1 MSKAITAKAF
11 DYSLV
16 DKDAKGKLIWLAGAI
31 QKLSVTHATS
41 GLELGQWFA
50 DAQEFFRDKKGVF
63 RKWVE
68 SETCHCLSSA
78 YNYIKTYEHF
88 GDFPNFGKL
97 ELSAMHVLTT
107 NEKAKTKAIKLAD
120 KGVAVTYAMAKKLV
134 ADEKPKKPPKAKAG
148 SKPEPPQDA
157 PEPDPPSEPDSE
169 PDAPEEDFP
178 EDETMEEVCQR
189 ETSAI
194 ESWARQIAKLMADA
208 QKALEDSPT
217 LDELNART
225 GWERKLKEALATLRG
240 TKPVPCPLCDG
251 DNRKC
256 TCKGHGRVTKQ
267 QYKQMV

>member
-120 KGVAVTYAMAKKLV
+120 KGVAVTHAMAKKLV
-134 ADEKPKKPPKAKAG
+134 ADEKPKPPPKTKAG
-148 SKPEPPQDA
+148 SKPKPPPKTPPTDL
-157 PEPDPPSEPDSE
+157 PEPEPADLGKCPVCAGVKWIDGEDGVVCKKCNQPHGEPGDS
-169 PDAPEEDFP
+169 DEDLLK
-178 EDETMEEVCQR
+178 TQR
-189 ETSAI
+189 
-194 ESWARQIAKLMADA
+194 AKTVKTA
-208 QKALEDSPT
+208 
-217 LDELNART
+217 
-225 GWERKLKEALATLRG
+225 EALIRAFDDLQTMKARPEYDEAILR
-240 TKPVPCPLCDG
+240 
-251 DNRKC
+251 
-256 TCKGHGRVTKQ
+256 TKQ
-267 QYKQMV
+267 LVAIARGWK

>member
-1 MSKAITAKAF
+1 MAKELTAKAF
-11 DYSLV
+11 DYSALE
-16 DKDAKGKLIWLAGAI
+16 KDTKSKLIWFAGQI
-31 QKLSVTHATS
+31 GKQKVVHATS
-41 GLELGQWFA
+41 GLEMGKMLTEARELCG
-50 DAQEFFRDKKGVF
+50 DKPFVE
-63 RKWVE
+63 WVE
-68 SETCHCLSSA
+68 AECGYSVSTA
-78 YNYIKTYEHF
+78 YRYMDAHREF
-88 GDFPNFGKL
+88 GDFPTVGKI
-97 ELSAMHVLTT
+97 ELGAMYVLSK
-107 NEKAKTKAIKLAD
+107 NKGAKQKAIKLAD
-120 KGVAVTYAMAKKLV
+120 KGIAVTQSMAKKLV
-134 ADEKPKKPPKAKAG
+134 KLCKPKPP
-148 SKPEPPQDA
+148 SPPSEDEPPEPPQDA
-157 PEPDPPSEPDSE
+157 PEPDTPSEPDSE